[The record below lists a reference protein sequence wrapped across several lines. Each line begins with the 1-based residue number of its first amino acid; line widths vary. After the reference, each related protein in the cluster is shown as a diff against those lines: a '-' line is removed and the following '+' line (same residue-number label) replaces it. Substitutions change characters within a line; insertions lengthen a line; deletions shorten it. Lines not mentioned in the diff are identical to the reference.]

1 MVYWVNLI
9 VWNVEFL
16 TNCRTGWWSTRR
28 TEDAHVGVGARD
40 RGAHWASPHWEW
52 GTQQPIEALKARYT
66 QHPARCFLCSSL
78 LHYVQF
84 PFIWWNREVLFVLL
98 KVRCSQNISW
108 FISRLPSHGPNVIY
122 LDYSLKA
129 SVETFL
135 SRQYRSL
142 WMPLNSYRIQWI
154 QRKDK
159 TSSTV
164 NKNDSMYW
172 FRHKGYILDTSVIQ
186 RETYSSSFNISKDI
200 FWEISWNMRCQAM
213 RLWL

>member
-1 MVYWVNLI
+1 MVDTENRGCP
-9 VWNVEFL
+9 
-16 TNCRTGWWSTRR
+16 CRRGSRGQR
-28 TEDAHVGVGARD
+28 GPLGFSSLGVGHTA
-40 RGAHWASPHWEW
+40 AHWSSQSPLH
-52 GTQQPIEALKARYT
+52 TTPCPVLPLLLPFT
-66 QHPARCFLCSSL
+66 LCSISFHLMKQRGFILYCWKWGVVKIFHGSYQGCL
-78 LHYVQF
+78 LMAQM
-84 PFIWWNREVLFVLL
+84 L
-98 KVRCSQNISW
+98 
-108 FISRLPSHGPNVIY
+108 Y

-200 FWEISWNMRCQAM
+200 FWEIGWNMRCQAM